1 MPLKHLQQPLQLLK
15 HLQQLLL
22 LQLILHLQKG
32 LIVIVFKNLPFFNFT
47 TEISIEALEEGIQVI
62 LEIAL

>member
-1 MPLKHLQQPLQLLK
+1 VFDLFEYLGSEKLMIV
-15 HLQQLLL
+15 

>member
-1 MPLKHLQQPLQLLK
+1 MIV
-15 HLQQLLL
+15 

-32 LIVIVFKNLPFFNFT
+32 LIVIVFKKLPFFNFA
-47 TEISIEALEEGIQVI
+47 TEISIEALEEGVQVI